1 MNNIET
7 EKSEKV
13 IKIWIRREIPLNP
26 LNMDTIEEIYEA
38 IRANPEKIVIIAGR
52 NKAFS
57 AGADIKG
64 FLEMKPS
71 DAFHFSTRGN
81 EIMHFIAQHPMPVIA
96 AIHGYAL
103 GGGFELALACDL
115 RISTKD
121 AVLGLP
127 EVALGILPGFGGTQR
142 MKELLGESIAFDF
155 VSRGRKIRG
164 EEAVNLGLVNYTS
177 DDPVKMAEKI
187 AEEYAALPPIAL
199 KYIKRLIRK
208 RNDRLFEEE
217 AEYFGKIFETN
228 DQKEGASAFI
238 EKRKANFTGR

>member
-1 MNNIET
+1 MNNIEI
-7 EKSEKV
+7 EKSGKLM
-13 IKIWIRREIPLNP
+13 KIWIKREVPVNP
-26 LNMDTIEEIYEA
+26 LNMETMEDIYEA
-38 IRANPEKIVIIAGR
+38 IRSNPEKIVIIAGR

-103 GGGFELALACDL
+103 GGGFELALSCDL

-121 AVLGLP
+121 AILGLP
-127 EVALGILPGFGGTQR
+127 EVTLGILPGFGGTQR
-142 MKELLGESIAFDF
+142 MKELLGESVTFDF
-155 VSRGRKIRG
+155 VSRGKRIKG
-164 EEAVNLGLVNYTS
+164 EEAKDLGLVNYTS
-177 DDPVKMAEKI
+177 EDPVKLAEQI

-217 AEYFGKIFETN
+217 AEYFGKIFETS

-238 EKRKANFTGR
+238 EKRKPHFTGR

>member
-1 MNNIET
+1 MNNIEI
-7 EKSEKV
+7 EKSGKLM
-13 IKIWIRREIPLNP
+13 KIWIKREVPVNP
-26 LNMDTIEEIYEA
+26 LNMETMEEIYEA
-38 IRANPEKIVIIAGR
+38 IRSNPERIVIIAGR

-103 GGGFELALACDL
+103 GGGFELALSCDL

-121 AVLGLP
+121 AILGLP
-127 EVALGILPGFGGTQR
+127 EVTLGILPGFGGTQR
-142 MKELLGESIAFDF
+142 MKELLGESVTFDF
-155 VSRGRKIRG
+155 VSRGKRIKG
-164 EEAVNLGLVNYTS
+164 EEAKDLGLVNYTS
-177 DDPVKMAEKI
+177 EDPVKLAEQI

-217 AEYFGKIFETN
+217 AEYFGKIFETS

-238 EKRKANFTGR
+238 EKRKPHFTGR

>member
-1 MNNIET
+1 MNNIEI
-7 EKSEKV
+7 EKSGKLM
-13 IKIWIRREIPLNP
+13 KIWIKREVPVNP
-26 LNMDTIEEIYEA
+26 LNMETMEDIYEA
-38 IRANPEKIVIIAGR
+38 IRSNPERIVIIAGR

-115 RISTKD
+115 RISTED

-127 EVALGILPGFGGTQR
+127 EVTLGILPGFGGTQR
-142 MKELLGESIAFDF
+142 MKELLGESMAFDF
-155 VSRGRKIRG
+155 ISRGKRIKG
-164 EEAVNLGLVNYTS
+164 SEAKELGLVNYLS
-177 DDPVKMAEKI
+177 SNPVELASQI
-187 AEEYAALPPIAL
+187 AGEYSVLPPIAL
-199 KYIKRLIRK
+199 NYIKKLTRK

-217 AEYFGKIFETN
+217 AELFGKIFETA
-228 DQKEGASAFI
+228 DQKEGAKAFL
-238 EKRKANFTGR
+238 EKKKPQFTGR

>member
-1 MNNIET
+1 MNNIEI
-7 EKSEKV
+7 EKSGKL
-13 IKIWIRREIPLNP
+13 IKIWIKREVPVNP
-26 LNMDTIEEIYEA
+26 LNMETMEEIYEA
-38 IRANPEKIVIIAGR
+38 IRSNPERIVIIAGR

-103 GGGFELALACDL
+103 GGGFELALSCDL

-121 AVLGLP
+121 AILGLP
-127 EVALGILPGFGGTQR
+127 EVTLGILPGFGGTQR
-142 MKELLGESIAFDF
+142 MKELLGESVAFDF
-155 VSRGRKIRG
+155 VSRGKRIKG
-164 EEAVNLGLVNYTS
+164 EEAKDLGLVNYTS
-177 DDPVKMAEKI
+177 EDPVKLAEQI
-187 AEEYAALPPIAL
+187 AEEYAALPPIAI

-217 AEYFGKIFETN
+217 AEYFGKIFETS

-238 EKRKANFTGR
+238 EKRKPHFTGR

>member
-1 MNNIET
+1 MNNIEI
-7 EKSEKV
+7 EKSGKLM
-13 IKIWIRREIPLNP
+13 KIWIKREVPVNP
-26 LNMDTIEEIYEA
+26 LNMETMEEIYEA
-38 IRANPEKIVIIAGR
+38 IRSNPERIVIIAGR

-103 GGGFELALACDL
+103 GGGFELALSCDL

-121 AVLGLP
+121 AILGLP
-127 EVALGILPGFGGTQR
+127 EVTLGILPGFGGTQR
-142 MKELLGESIAFDF
+142 MKELLGESVAFDF
-155 VSRGRKIRG
+155 VSRGKRIKG
-164 EEAVNLGLVNYTS
+164 EEAKDLGLVNYTS
-177 DDPVKMAEKI
+177 EDPVKLAEQI

-217 AEYFGKIFETN
+217 AEYFGKIFETS

-238 EKRKANFTGR
+238 EKRKPHFTGR

>member
-1 MNNIET
+1 MNNIEI
-7 EKSEKV
+7 EKSGKLM
-13 IKIWIRREIPLNP
+13 KIWIKREVPVNP
-26 LNMDTIEEIYEA
+26 LNMETMEDIYEA
-38 IRANPEKIVIIAGR
+38 IRSNPERIVIIAGR

-103 GGGFELALACDL
+103 GGGFELALSCDL

-121 AVLGLP
+121 AILGLP
-127 EVALGILPGFGGTQR
+127 EVTLGILPGFGGTQR
-142 MKELLGESIAFDF
+142 MKELLGESVAFDF
-155 VSRGRKIRG
+155 VSRGKRIKG
-164 EEAVNLGLVNYTS
+164 EEAKDLGLVNYTS
-177 DDPVKMAEKI
+177 EDPVKLAEQI
-187 AEEYAALPPIAL
+187 AEEYAALPPIAI

-217 AEYFGKIFETN
+217 AEYFGKIFETS

-238 EKRKANFTGR
+238 EKRKPHFTGR

>member
-1 MNNIET
+1 MNNIEI
-7 EKSEKV
+7 EKSGKLM
-13 IKIWIRREIPLNP
+13 KIWIKREVPVNP
-26 LNMDTIEEIYEA
+26 LNMETMEEIYEA
-38 IRANPEKIVIIAGR
+38 IRSNPERIVIIAGR

-103 GGGFELALACDL
+103 GGGFELALSCDL

-121 AVLGLP
+121 AILGLP
-127 EVALGILPGFGGTQR
+127 EVTLGILPGFGGTQR
-142 MKELLGESIAFDF
+142 MKELLGESVAFDF
-155 VSRGRKIRG
+155 VSRGKRIKG
-164 EEAVNLGLVNYTS
+164 EEAKDLGLVNYTS
-177 DDPVKMAEKI
+177 EDPVKLAEQI
-187 AEEYAALPPIAL
+187 AEEYAALPPIAI

-217 AEYFGKIFETN
+217 AEYFGKIFETS

-238 EKRKANFTGR
+238 EKRKPHFTGR